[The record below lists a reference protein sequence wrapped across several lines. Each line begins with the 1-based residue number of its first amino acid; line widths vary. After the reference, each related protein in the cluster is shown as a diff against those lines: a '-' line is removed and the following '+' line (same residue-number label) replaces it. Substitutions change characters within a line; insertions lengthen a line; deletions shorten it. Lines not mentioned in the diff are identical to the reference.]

1 MVVNNYKYFTDN
13 NENEKCTIGYEFI
26 EDFKLGQNERI
37 YPVHNNIS
45 NEIYNKYYQE
55 SLKYPNIKFIG
66 RLGKFEYYETDMLV
80 AEAINAVASLVVIS
94 ENDDNNENRLGLEN
108 E

>member
-1 MVVNNYKYFTDN
+1 
-13 NENEKCTIGYEFI
+13 
-26 EDFKLGQNERI
+26 
-37 YPVHNNIS
+37 
-45 NEIYNKYYQE
+45 
-55 SLKYPNIKFIG
+55 
-66 RLGKFEYYETDMLV
+66 MLV